1 MEASESETYKREG
14 EKIIPYL
21 IPDGEVNDKFPKT
34 VIEALGTPAED
45 IVETKREEIT
55 RREKKIDE
63 LKASR
68 ETASENQREQ
78 IDANIEEQQNEIS
91 RLEAENEIIEERMSL
106 RDRVKLIFKK
116 YGFTVFAVVSA
127 VGLVIGVIVSNLQKG
142 LTSLGKGVG
151 GALKNIGKKIGEIL
165 PGMIGAIASFVFKT
179 AGEAVGFL
187 AKHAWLLIL
196 AAVTIMIEKFK
207 KKEIIIIKMKFITV
221 KSKQTTV
228 SVDLVPPL
236 VLGDKQRI
244 SLVDIRIPEQY
255 FEFTDDQAIG
265 DEDRFKKKLK
275 IIKLSKHLGKYNAR
289 RLKQV
294 LNGDSLKAELGLE
307 ITITD
312 KAAYLTT
319 QSKEV
324 IVSEELTKNF
334 NIPRELKPFSAVKI
348 SGDEKYFVY
357 CDLVEENNSLLSGE
371 NNAARIMPSQLLA
384 VAPKSESGVYPELL
398 IPAEKRVI
406 NNITLRIE
414 NEKFE
419 VPDFNDEEIIYVL
432 KIS

>member
-1 MEASESETYKREG
+1 
-14 EKIIPYL
+14 
-21 IPDGEVNDKFPKT
+21 
-34 VIEALGTPAED
+34 
-45 IVETKREEIT
+45 
-55 RREKKIDE
+55 
-63 LKASR
+63 
-68 ETASENQREQ
+68 
-78 IDANIEEQQNEIS
+78 
-91 RLEAENEIIEERMSL
+91 
-106 RDRVKLIFKK
+106 
-116 YGFTVFAVVSA
+116 
-127 VGLVIGVIVSNLQKG
+127 
-142 LTSLGKGVG
+142 
-151 GALKNIGKKIGEIL
+151 
-165 PGMIGAIASFVFKT
+165 
-179 AGEAVGFL
+179 
-187 AKHAWLLIL
+187 
-196 AAVTIMIEKFK
+196 
-207 KKEIIIIKMKFITV
+207 MKFITV

-265 DEDRFKKKLK
+265 DENRFKKKLK
-275 IIKLSKHLGKYNAR
+275 IIKLSKHHGKYNAR
-289 RLKQV
+289 RLKQI

-307 ITITD
+307 IKITD

-319 QSKEV
+319 QSKEI
-324 IVSEELTKNF
+324 IVSGELTKNF
-334 NIPRELKPFSAVKI
+334 NIPRELKPYSAVKI

-357 CDLVEENNSLLSGE
+357 CDLVEENSSLLSGE
-371 NNAARIMPSQLLA
+371 NNSARVMPSKLLA
-384 VAPKSESGVYPELL
+384 VVPKGESSVYPELL

>member
-1 MEASESETYKREG
+1 
-14 EKIIPYL
+14 
-21 IPDGEVNDKFPKT
+21 
-34 VIEALGTPAED
+34 
-45 IVETKREEIT
+45 
-55 RREKKIDE
+55 
-63 LKASR
+63 
-68 ETASENQREQ
+68 
-78 IDANIEEQQNEIS
+78 
-91 RLEAENEIIEERMSL
+91 
-106 RDRVKLIFKK
+106 
-116 YGFTVFAVVSA
+116 
-127 VGLVIGVIVSNLQKG
+127 
-142 LTSLGKGVG
+142 
-151 GALKNIGKKIGEIL
+151 
-165 PGMIGAIASFVFKT
+165 
-179 AGEAVGFL
+179 
-187 AKHAWLLIL
+187 
-196 AAVTIMIEKFK
+196 
-207 KKEIIIIKMKFITV
+207 MKFITV
-221 KSKQTTV
+221 KSKQTTA

-255 FEFTDDQAIG
+255 FEFTDYGSIG
-265 DEDRFKKKLK
+265 TDGRYGNK
-275 IIKLSKHLGKYNAR
+275 INIIHLSEHLGKYNAR

-294 LNGDSLKAELGLE
+294 INGDKLKAELGLE

-319 QSKEV
+319 QSKEI
-324 IVSEELTKNF
+324 IVSSELTKNF
-334 NIPRELKPFSAVKI
+334 NIPRELKPYSAVKI

-371 NNAARIMPSQLLA
+371 NNSGRVMPSKLLA

-398 IPAEKRVI
+398 IPADKHVI

>member
-1 MEASESETYKREG
+1 
-14 EKIIPYL
+14 
-21 IPDGEVNDKFPKT
+21 
-34 VIEALGTPAED
+34 
-45 IVETKREEIT
+45 
-55 RREKKIDE
+55 
-63 LKASR
+63 
-68 ETASENQREQ
+68 
-78 IDANIEEQQNEIS
+78 
-91 RLEAENEIIEERMSL
+91 
-106 RDRVKLIFKK
+106 
-116 YGFTVFAVVSA
+116 
-127 VGLVIGVIVSNLQKG
+127 
-142 LTSLGKGVG
+142 
-151 GALKNIGKKIGEIL
+151 
-165 PGMIGAIASFVFKT
+165 
-179 AGEAVGFL
+179 
-187 AKHAWLLIL
+187 
-196 AAVTIMIEKFK
+196 
-207 KKEIIIIKMKFITV
+207 MKFITV
-221 KSKQTTV
+221 KSKQTTA

-265 DEDRFKKKLK
+265 DENRFKKKLK
-275 IIKLSKHLGKYNAR
+275 IIKLSKHLGKYNVR
-289 RLKQV
+289 RLQQV

-319 QSKEV
+319 QSKEI
-324 IVSEELTKNF
+324 IVSSELTKNF
-334 NIPRELKPFSAVKI
+334 NIPRESKPYSAVKI

-357 CDLVEENNSLLSGE
+357 CDLVEENNSLLYGE
-371 NNAARIMPSQLLA
+371 NNYARIMPSQLLA

-398 IPAEKRVI
+398 ILADKRVI

>member
-1 MEASESETYKREG
+1 
-14 EKIIPYL
+14 
-21 IPDGEVNDKFPKT
+21 
-34 VIEALGTPAED
+34 
-45 IVETKREEIT
+45 
-55 RREKKIDE
+55 
-63 LKASR
+63 
-68 ETASENQREQ
+68 
-78 IDANIEEQQNEIS
+78 
-91 RLEAENEIIEERMSL
+91 
-106 RDRVKLIFKK
+106 
-116 YGFTVFAVVSA
+116 
-127 VGLVIGVIVSNLQKG
+127 
-142 LTSLGKGVG
+142 
-151 GALKNIGKKIGEIL
+151 
-165 PGMIGAIASFVFKT
+165 
-179 AGEAVGFL
+179 
-187 AKHAWLLIL
+187 
-196 AAVTIMIEKFK
+196 
-207 KKEIIIIKMKFITV
+207 MKFITV
-221 KSKQTTV
+221 KSKQTTA

-236 VLGDKQRI
+236 VLGDKQRV

-255 FEFTDDQAIG
+255 FEFTDYESIG
-265 DEDRFKKKLK
+265 TDGRYGNK
-275 IIKLSKHLGKYNAR
+275 INIILFSKHLGKYNAR

-294 LNGDSLKAELGLE
+294 LNGDKLKAELGLE

-324 IVSEELTKNF
+324 TVSPELTKNF
-334 NIPRELKPFSAVKI
+334 NIPRELKPYSAVKI

-357 CDLVEENNSLLSGE
+357 CDLVEENNSIMSGE
-371 NNAARIMPSQLLA
+371 KLRVARIMPSKLLA

>member
-1 MEASESETYKREG
+1 
-14 EKIIPYL
+14 
-21 IPDGEVNDKFPKT
+21 
-34 VIEALGTPAED
+34 
-45 IVETKREEIT
+45 
-55 RREKKIDE
+55 
-63 LKASR
+63 
-68 ETASENQREQ
+68 
-78 IDANIEEQQNEIS
+78 
-91 RLEAENEIIEERMSL
+91 
-106 RDRVKLIFKK
+106 
-116 YGFTVFAVVSA
+116 
-127 VGLVIGVIVSNLQKG
+127 
-142 LTSLGKGVG
+142 
-151 GALKNIGKKIGEIL
+151 
-165 PGMIGAIASFVFKT
+165 
-179 AGEAVGFL
+179 
-187 AKHAWLLIL
+187 
-196 AAVTIMIEKFK
+196 
-207 KKEIIIIKMKFITV
+207 MKFITV

-265 DEDRFKKKLK
+265 DENRFKKKLK

-289 RLKQV
+289 RLQQV

-307 ITITD
+307 ITITN

-319 QSKEV
+319 QSKEI
-324 IVSEELTKNF
+324 IVSSELTKNF
-334 NIPRELKPFSAVKI
+334 NIPRESKPYSAVKI

-357 CDLVEENNSLLSGE
+357 CDLVENNNSLMSGE
-371 NNAARIMPSQLLA
+371 NNAARIMPSKLLA
-384 VAPKSESGVYPELL
+384 VAPKGESGVYPELL
-398 IPAEKRVI
+398 IPADKRVI

>member
-1 MEASESETYKREG
+1 
-14 EKIIPYL
+14 
-21 IPDGEVNDKFPKT
+21 
-34 VIEALGTPAED
+34 
-45 IVETKREEIT
+45 
-55 RREKKIDE
+55 
-63 LKASR
+63 
-68 ETASENQREQ
+68 
-78 IDANIEEQQNEIS
+78 
-91 RLEAENEIIEERMSL
+91 
-106 RDRVKLIFKK
+106 
-116 YGFTVFAVVSA
+116 
-127 VGLVIGVIVSNLQKG
+127 
-142 LTSLGKGVG
+142 
-151 GALKNIGKKIGEIL
+151 
-165 PGMIGAIASFVFKT
+165 
-179 AGEAVGFL
+179 
-187 AKHAWLLIL
+187 
-196 AAVTIMIEKFK
+196 
-207 KKEIIIIKMKFITV
+207 MKFITV
-221 KSKQTTV
+221 KSKQTTA

-236 VLGDKQRI
+236 VLGDKRRI

-265 DEDRFKKKLK
+265 DENRFKKKLK

-289 RLKQV
+289 RLQQV

-319 QSKEV
+319 QSKEI
-324 IVSEELTKNF
+324 IVSSELTKNF
-334 NIPRELKPFSAVKI
+334 NIPRESKPYSAVKI

-357 CDLVEENNSLLSGE
+357 CDLVENNNSLMSGE
-371 NNAARIMPSQLLA
+371 NNSARIMPSKLLA

-398 IPAEKRVI
+398 IPADKRVI

>member
-1 MEASESETYKREG
+1 
-14 EKIIPYL
+14 
-21 IPDGEVNDKFPKT
+21 
-34 VIEALGTPAED
+34 
-45 IVETKREEIT
+45 
-55 RREKKIDE
+55 
-63 LKASR
+63 
-68 ETASENQREQ
+68 
-78 IDANIEEQQNEIS
+78 
-91 RLEAENEIIEERMSL
+91 
-106 RDRVKLIFKK
+106 
-116 YGFTVFAVVSA
+116 
-127 VGLVIGVIVSNLQKG
+127 
-142 LTSLGKGVG
+142 
-151 GALKNIGKKIGEIL
+151 
-165 PGMIGAIASFVFKT
+165 
-179 AGEAVGFL
+179 
-187 AKHAWLLIL
+187 
-196 AAVTIMIEKFK
+196 
-207 KKEIIIIKMKFITV
+207 MKFITV
-221 KSKQTTV
+221 KSKQTTA

-265 DEDRFKKKLK
+265 DENRFKKKLK

-319 QSKEV
+319 QSKEI
-324 IVSEELTKNF
+324 IVSPELTKNF
-334 NIPRELKPFSAVKI
+334 NIPRVLKPYSAVKI

-357 CDLVEENNSLLSGE
+357 CDLVEENNSIMSNE
-371 NNAARIMPSQLLA
+371 NNSGRVMPSKLLA
-384 VAPKSESGVYPELL
+384 VVPKGESGVYPELL
-398 IPAEKRVI
+398 IPADKRVI
-406 NNITLRIE
+406 NNITLSIE